1 MNSKTIIGAIIGA
14 VISFLLGWLLYGM
27 LLANFF
33 ANNAGPA
40 GNVMIGDNEMSTM
53 NFVWIFV
60 GNLCFALMLA
70 YVFNRTNTNTPAA
83 GATMG
88 ALLSGLVA
96 GGSNFIML
104 GTTKLSTTT
113 SALADIGVSA
123 VMGAIAGAAIAW
135 WLGRGKV

>member
-14 VISFLLGWLLYGM
+14 FISFLLGWLLYGM

-33 ANNAGPA
+33 ANNAGSA
-40 GNVMIGDNEMSTM
+40 GNVMIGDNEMTTM

-70 YVFNRTNTNTPAA
+70 YVFNRTNTNTPAS
-83 GATMG
+83 GAAMG
-88 ALLSGLVA
+88 ALLSALAA

-104 GTTKLSTTT
+104 GTTTLSTTT
-113 SALADIGVSA
+113 AALADIGVSA
-123 VMGAIAGAAIAW
+123 VIGAIAGAAIAW